1 MTENVS
7 LPTHTFSSEVE
18 QGSRDSKYI
27 WGKRS
32 IIYLYNISQVN
43 FTVTKRYKTEDK
55 QGSHK

>member
-43 FTVTKRYKTEDK
+43 FTVKKDTKQKTN
-55 QGSHK
+55 GVT